1 MNKLK
6 ATPFIF
12 LFFILLNGCS
22 QILEPVSFQGVPWLE
37 SLNKQEDLSIKI
49 KPLNFSTAKIANQDP
64 YPRIVSRNGT
74 GSKANIFKEAD
85 FFRVELPSQSKKSDY
100 HIGIGDELF
109 FSQKNE
115 YLNSNPSWPEIL
127 PPSEYQLGVGDE
139 LMLLL
144 DSNTTNVY
152 TLNKS
157 DLLMSQNGAIS
168 TGSVVG
174 TDGNVLL
181 YGIGNIAAKN
191 RSLAAVRNEIRNIL
205 IRNGQNSNFQLEISK
220 FKSKKAYVTMTTSSI
235 ENTALVNSEIVPVNN
250 IPITLRQ
257 IALSFGVSYS
267 SGNLTLVTLTRKSKK
282 FHLTAK
288 QLLDPSSPEVYI
300 KNKDQIEI
308 KLMERKSIVPQIFV
322 GSQGHINVPIVGR
335 IKASGKTL
343 ENLHSEISRK
353 IIAMGI
359 RSNFQLD
366 IKSFNSKKVTII
378 NDNGTKKLQPLTDRM
393 HTLRGLALMDNT
405 NAYPKKGFLM
415 YSLYRGKQTF
425 QISEEQ
431 LLNDKSRN
439 IWLEDGDQIKIESLS
454 YKPDQVFALTGSNN
468 AQIVRIDPAN
478 RETLADILFVSGGAL
493 SNSLAQRSEVY
504 LVRNK
509 KPSVAYHLDVQHVSR
524 LLVAA
529 QTELRPNDIIFVA
542 ERPIISFARTLSEI
556 SPLRILLRDIQ
567 SNNIP

>member
-1 MNKLK
+1 
-6 ATPFIF
+6 T
-12 LFFILLNGCS
+12 
-22 QILEPVSFQGVPWLE
+22 Q
-37 SLNKQEDLSIKI
+37 NKQEDLPIKI
-49 KPLNFSTAKIANQDP
+49 KPLNFSTAKVANQDP
-64 YPRIVSRNGT
+64 YPRTVSRNGR
-74 GSKANIFKEAD
+74 GSKANIFNEAD
-85 FFRVELPSQSKKSDY
+85 FFKVKFPSLSKKSDY

-127 PPSEYQLGVGDE
+127 PPSEYRLGVGDE

-144 DSNTTNVY
+144 DTNTRSIYN
-152 TLNKS
+152 LQEQN
-157 DLLMSQNGAIS
+157 LLMSNNGAIS

-181 YGIGNIAAKN
+181 YGIGNITAKN
-191 RSLAAVRNEIRNIL
+191 RSLAAVRTEIRNIL

-220 FKSKKAYVTMTTSSI
+220 FKSKKAYVTTTRTSI
-235 ENTALVNSEIVPVNN
+235 DDTASVNSKIVPVDN

-257 IALSFGVSYS
+257 IALSFGVSHS
-267 SGNLTLVTLTRKSKK
+267 SGNLALVTLTRNSKK

-308 KLMERKSIVPQIFV
+308 KLMERKSIIPRIVV
-322 GSQGHINVPIVGR
+322 GSQGRINIPIVGR

-343 ENLHSEISRK
+343 ENLHSEVSRK

-366 IKSFNSKKVTII
+366 IITFNSKKVAII

-393 HTLRGLALMDNT
+393 RTLQELALMDNP
-405 NAYPKKGFLM
+405 NSYPVKGFLM
-415 YSLYRGKQTF
+415 YSLRRGKQTF

-431 LLNDKSRN
+431 LLNDKSGN
-439 IWLEDGDQIKIESLS
+439 IWLEDGDQIKIESLL
-454 YKPDQVFALTGSNN
+454 YKPDQVFALSGSNN
-468 AQIVRIDPAN
+468 AQIVNIDPSN
-478 RETLADILFVSGGAL
+478 RETLADILFVSGGVL

-567 SNNIP
+567 NNNIP

>member
-22 QILEPVSFQGVPWLE
+22 QILEPVAIKGV
-37 SLNKQEDLSIKI
+37 SLLNTQNKQENLPVEI
-49 KPLNFSTAKIANQDP
+49 KPLNYSTAKVANQDP
-64 YPRIVSRNGT
+64 YPRIVRRNGT
-74 GSKANIFKEAD
+74 GSKANIFNEVD
-85 FFRVELPSQSKKSDY
+85 FFKVKWPSLSKKSNY
-100 HIGIGDELF
+100 HIGRGDELF
-109 FSQKNE
+109 FSQENE

-127 PPSEYQLGVGDE
+127 SPTEYQLGVGDE
-139 LMLLL
+139 LMLVL

-152 TLNKS
+152 SLDQS
-157 DLLMSQNGAIS
+157 DVLMSQDVPIS

-181 YGIGNIAAKN
+181 YGVGNIAAKN
-191 RSLAAVRNEIRNIL
+191 RSLAAVRTEIRNIL
-205 IRNGQNSNFQLEISK
+205 IRNGQNSNFQLEISE
-220 FKSKKAYVTMTTSSI
+220 FNSKKAYVTMTTTSI
-235 ENTALVNSEIVPVNN
+235 EDTAVVASEIVPVNS
-250 IPITLRQ
+250 IPITLQQ
-257 IALSFGVSYS
+257 IALSSGVSHS
-267 SGNLTLVTLTRKSKK
+267 SGNLALVTLTRKSKK

-308 KLMERKSIVPQIFV
+308 KLIEKKSIVPRIVV
-322 GSQGHINVPIVGR
+322 GSQGYINIPIVGR

-343 ENLHSEISRK
+343 ENLHSEVSSK

-366 IKSFNSKKVTII
+366 IITFNSKKVSII
-378 NDNGTKKLQPLTDRM
+378 NNNGSKKLQPLTDKMR
-393 HTLRGLALMDNT
+393 TLRELALINDTNT
-405 NAYPKKGFLM
+405 YPKEGFLM
-415 YSLYRGKQTF
+415 YSLSRGKQIF
-425 QISEEQ
+425 QISEDQ
-431 LLNDKSRN
+431 LLNDKSGN
-439 IWLEDGDQIKIESLS
+439 IWLEDGDQIKIESLL
-454 YKPDQVFALTGSNN
+454 YKQDQVFALTGSNN
-468 AQIVRIDPAN
+468 AQIVNINPSN
-478 RETLADILFVSGGAL
+478 RETLADILFVSGGVL

-509 KPSVAYHLDVQHVSR
+509 TPSVAYHLDVQHVSR

-529 QTELRPNDIIFVA
+529 KTELRPNDIIFVA

-567 SNNIP
+567 NNNIP